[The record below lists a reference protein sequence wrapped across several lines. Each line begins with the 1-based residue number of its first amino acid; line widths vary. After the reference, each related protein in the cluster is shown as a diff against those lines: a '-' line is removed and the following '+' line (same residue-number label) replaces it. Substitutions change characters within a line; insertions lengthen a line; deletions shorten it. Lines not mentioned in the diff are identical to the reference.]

1 MYLTKDEILSL
12 YESGELTIRPLL
24 SQEQFGEM
32 TLDLRL
38 GTDFLVSFQGRE
50 PYIDATG
57 DTEARPIGSFFQETK
72 RLIGE
77 TIFLHPHQTV
87 LCSTLE
93 YLKLP
98 NDIFISIS
106 TRSSYSRLG
115 LLISSIVQPGYCGC
129 LSLELTNQNNNAIK
143 IRVGAAILQARFF
156 RLSKETN
163 YFNGTRKYACQV
175 RPVASKANSDKELI
189 ILQRIG
195 VK

>member
-1 MYLTKDEILSL
+1 MYLTKDEIFPL
-12 YESGELTIRPLL
+12 YESGELVVRPLL
-24 SQEQFGEM
+24 SEKQFGEM

-57 DTEARPIGSFFQETK
+57 DENARPISSFFQETK

-93 YLKLP
+93 YIKLP
-98 NDIFISIS
+98 NDVFVTIS

-129 LSLELTNQNNNAIK
+129 LSLELTNHNNNAIK

-156 RLSKETN
+156 RLSKDTN
-163 YFNGTRKYACQV
+163 YFNETRKYTCQV
-175 RPVASKANSDKELI
+175 RPVASKANFDKELI
-189 ILQRIG
+189 ILQSIG